1 MAIQS
6 RSTFTI
12 GVQWQHR
19 TDDRIRFK
27 IQDGFGG
34 WAKYVF
40 VYSPQ
45 PDVWPSG
52 SVNKMFPSTSVFR
65 TQHPRRVDDFG
76 KGHAVVMLRP
86 TLDRQQDLGADA
98 FFMQFSFF
106 PDPKKVIDASDTI
119 PHSVP
124 IEIGANTVF
133 DPSDPDDDPL
143 LQGEFILEDSGEV
156 APNKPAPPRR

>member
-1 MAIQS
+1 MAIQP

-12 GVQWQHR
+12 RVQWQHR

-27 IQDGFGG
+27 IQDGFGC
-34 WAKYVF
+34 WAVYIF

-76 KGHAVVMLRP
+76 KGHAVVMVRPVLR
-86 TLDRQQDLGADA
+86 QDLGELSGYMD
-98 FFMQFSFF
+98 FRFY
-106 PDPKKVIDASDTI
+106 PDPKKGSAAGDAI
-119 PHSVP
+119 PEPVP
-124 IEIGANTVF
+124 IEIGANTVY
-133 DPSDPDDDPL
+133 DPSDPSDKFD
-143 LQGEFILEDSGEV
+143 LQGAFILERSGEV
-156 APNKPAPPRR
+156 VPNKPAPHRR